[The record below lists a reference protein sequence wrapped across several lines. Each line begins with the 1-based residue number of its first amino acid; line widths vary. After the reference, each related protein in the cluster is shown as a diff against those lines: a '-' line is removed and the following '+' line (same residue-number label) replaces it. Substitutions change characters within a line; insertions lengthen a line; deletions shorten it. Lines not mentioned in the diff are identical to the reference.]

1 MNPTNRLNRNIK
13 LFYLVDS
20 VFIPFFWL
28 STLYFYLRY
37 NKGLGEVQTLFLLG
51 IQEFLLIFLEIPTGV
66 IADKISRRFSVALGY
81 ILTSLPF
88 LLFPFA
94 HMYILYILIFV
105 VKAIGKALISGADTS
120 LLFDL
125 LKDYG
130 QTERYKKIIST
141 ARFFDRGVVAICIFV
156 GGLIAKTNMELPLL
170 LPFPFMV
177 VGAIAVLLIDEPK
190 TSTEGKK
197 LQHSNYLIHTKEAF
211 TFLIHNKPILI
222 LTLLFALSEALG
234 VNLKWFYPP
243 IFSAL
248 NFDIAIIGG
257 ITAVLYL
264 VKSVLSLISAKIMA
278 KSAYTNI
285 LITLIGLSLFFIL
298 SALLFSPTM
307 VVLAMLGIILASQIL
322 EANLEENIHTRL
334 NSKDRATVMSMIN
347 AITSIGATIML
358 LIFGFLN
365 GSLGIQWSLL
375 ALGIMFVSGL
385 ITLVLSK
392 KTLAFKAPV
401 N

>member
-1 MNPTNRLNRNIK
+1 MKTGIFSIN
-13 LFYLVDS
+13 
-20 VFIPFFWL
+20 FF
-28 STLYFYLRY
+28 
-37 NKGLGEVQTLFLLG
+37 V
-51 IQEFLLIFLEIPTGV
+51 IFLIGT
-66 IADKISRRFSVALGY
+66 
-81 ILTSLPF
+81 
-88 LLFPFA
+88 
-94 HMYILYILIFV
+94 
-105 VKAIGKALISGADTS
+105 KAN
-120 LLFDL
+120 F
-125 LKDYG
+125 
-130 QTERYKKIIST
+130 
-141 ARFFDRGVVAICIFV
+141 
-156 GGLIAKTNMELPLL
+156 
-170 LPFPFMV
+170 
-177 VGAIAVLLIDEPK
+177 LLIDEPK